1 MIYLNSGFMYLLCI
15 FSITKT
21 LKVCWDVPKKLPN
34 MFSQLEKGEVWHWWI
49 SSCAGLCKQLVLI
62 RPQDV
67 VNLVELLLTNPRN
80 YAIPISI
87 LALIVLV
94 LHVLLAL
101 SIWNLAILVS
111 GLWRTLYIRVAVL
124 CLLWAYALNLYCVC
138 S

>member
-1 MIYLNSGFMYLLCI
+1 MHFFNHQNFESMLR
-15 FSITKT
+15 
-21 LKVCWDVPKKLPN
+21 VPKKIDTTTNGCNCWLPN
-34 MFSQLEKGEVWHWWI
+34 MLSQVEKGAVWHWYI
-49 SSCAGLCKQLVLI
+49 SSRAGLCKQLVLI

-101 SIWNLAILVS
+101 SIWNLAVLVS